1 MSRGLFGIALLLAS
15 LPGIACGLDG
25 AQRHALDDGGWLD
38 LRFQGPA
45 PKPGVFFALELQICR
60 DGAPLSPGRLRVDAD
75 MPAHGHGMNY
85 RARVRERGAGRYT
98 VDGLLFHMPGD
109 WRVRIDVT
117 LGERMQ
123 TVELEYRL

>member
-1 MSRGLFGIALLLAS
+1 MSRGLLGIALLLAS

-25 AQRHALDDGGWLD
+25 AQRHALDGGGWLD
-38 LRFQGPA
+38 VRLPGSA
-45 PKPGVFFALELQICR
+45 PGVGAFFALELQFCR
-60 DGAPLSPGRLRVDAD
+60 DGAPLSPGRLRVDAN

-85 RARVRERGAGRYT
+85 RARLRERGAGRYA

-117 LGERMQ
+117 LGKRMQ